1 MRYVAFL
8 LIILASYT
16 ASAAEPW
23 QQWRVDA
30 SSSPERWLQTTSEWI
45 ETYNNQRQ
53 YSELAMAY
61 AIRSEALRY
70 VGNENQAQETIEEGL
85 RFAELSE
92 SPVAKSLLRINQ
104 TWYYLQRGLLGQAA
118 TSAVY
123 AAEAAK
129 KTNND
134 NLLIEAD
141 MLHAQVFH
149 KSGDISRALEILES
163 LEQQQYSDMARLQVE
178 YHSLIGAIYLD
189 VGATNIALDHMLNAL
204 QIARDK
210 LGKWDVS
217 VLEYNMGRAYLSNQ
231 EYQQASQ
238 HLKTALSLSRSINDD
253 LGIAYALYRLAEI
266 EQIEGRTRPAL
277 ELMQQALPVFKKV
290 GAHPMEAEIRLGISR
305 IHLVNKE
312 LTKLK
317 ASLTAAESLINTLSD
332 PELKQSLHELL
343 SEYHQQT
350 GNFERALTDYKQSVQ
365 FLLEHQRA
373 IQQKQIQE
381 IMVRL
386 EIREQE
392 ATNELLKKE
401 NQVQQLQLKEQ
412 QTSNYL
418 MVWLLLS
425 GAAIFLLISYFLFQ
439 QMKSRKRYAELALKD
454 DLTGA
459 PNRRAIVRFCKQG
472 LAQVKQN
479 QRRLALAIIDFD
491 YFKQINDNFGH
502 DVGDHVLQRFAEVT
516 QNCLRSNDKF
526 GRMGGEEWLLVFFD
540 ADENDAELIFG
551 RLLEMINKKPIQGL
565 PQDYRVTFSMGF
577 AAATQQDDF
586 ESLYKRA
593 DDVLYDAKHKGR
605 QRLQVAPE
613 PMVADS

>member
-8 LIILASYT
+8 LIVLASYT
-16 ASAAEPW
+16 VNATESW

-30 SSSPERWLQTTSEWI
+30 SSTPERWLQTTGEWI

-53 YSELAMAY
+53 YDELAMAY
-61 AIRSEALRY
+61 AIRTEALRY
-70 VGNENQAQETIEEGL
+70 VGDENQVQDTIEEGL
-85 RFAELSE
+85 RFAELSK
-92 SPVAKSLLRINQ
+92 SSIATSLLRINQ
-104 TWYYLQRGLLGQAA
+104 TWYYLQRGMLGQAA
-118 TSAVY
+118 ASAAY
-123 AAEAAK
+123 ATEAAK

-141 MLHAQVFH
+141 MLQAQVFH
-149 KSGDISRALEILES
+149 NSGDITRALEILES

-189 VGATNIALDHMLNAL
+189 VGATNIALDHMLDAL
-204 QIARDK
+204 QIARDE

-231 EYQQASQ
+231 DYQEAKQ
-238 HLKTALSLSRSINDD
+238 HLQTALSLSRSISDD

-266 EQIEGRTRPAL
+266 EQIEGQDQQAL
-277 ELMQQALPVFKKV
+277 RLMQQALPVFKKA
-290 GAHPMEAEIRLGISR
+290 GAHPMEAETRLGISK
-305 IHLVNKE
+305 IHLANDDFAQLE
-312 LTKLK
+312 T
-317 ASLTAAESLINTLSD
+317 SLTAAESLISTLSD
-332 PELKQSLHELL
+332 PELKKSLYELL
-343 SEYHQQT
+343 SEYHQQR
-350 GNFERALTDYKQSVQ
+350 GDFERALTAYKQSVE
-365 FLLEHQRA
+365 FLLEHQSS

-392 ATNELLKKE
+392 ATNELLQKE
-401 NQVQQLQLKEQ
+401 NQVQQLLLQEQ

-418 MVWLLLS
+418 MLWLLFS
-425 GAAIFLLISYFLFQ
+425 GAAIFLLISYFLYQ
-439 QMKSRKRYAELALKD
+439 QMKARKQYAELALKD

-472 LAQVKQN
+472 LEQVKQN

-491 YFKQINDNFGH
+491 YFKQINDKFGH

-540 ADENDAELIFG
+540 ADEKHAELIFG
-551 RLLEMINKKPIQGL
+551 RLLDMINRKPIQGL

-613 PMVADS
+613 PEVVDS